1 MPKRMSMQF
10 RQTCHVIRVIYENN
24 KREREKKK
32 STGFTNKFSVAQ
44 TVGKLVIGNRGI
56 VRRIISLGPRYLPKL
71 FRKDQE
77 IHFQGSYF
85 TMLFDSSPSV
95 QNELT
100 RILKNDPRVLRSTI
114 FKVPTKKNL
123 NAKSA
128 VDAVREAAL

>member
-1 MPKRMSMQF
+1 M
-10 RQTCHVIRVIYENN
+10 
-24 KREREKKK
+24 
-32 STGFTNKFSVAQ
+32 
-44 TVGKLVIGNRGI
+44 IGNRGI